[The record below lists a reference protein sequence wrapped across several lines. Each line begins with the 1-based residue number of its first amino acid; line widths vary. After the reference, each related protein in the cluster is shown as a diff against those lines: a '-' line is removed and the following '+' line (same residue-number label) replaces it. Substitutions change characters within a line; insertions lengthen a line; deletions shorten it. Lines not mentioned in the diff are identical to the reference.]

1 MLTDL
6 DLTALGVSFFFVLF
20 TVRCSW
26 PSLKIVTG
34 IYGFLVGRSPFSL
47 IPQCSRV
54 TAMYIVFWGTA
65 IVVFLIPI
73 INLHNEIQQG
83 FWVELSQQVE
93 TGTLVA

>member
-1 MLTDL
+1 MYSYIPCKIA
-6 DLTALGVSFFFVLF
+6 TA
-20 TVRCSW
+20 
-26 PSLKIVTG
+26 
-34 IYGFLVGRSPFSL
+34 IYGFLVGKNFGCPLVCFLL
-47 IPQCSRV
+47 IATHV
-54 TAMYIVFWGTA
+54 VFWGTA